1 MAHCSARCKHNET
14 FYCALYANSAGVAAC
29 FCPALSVNVGL
40 SPTKFI
46 GEFKLSIQGGCEC
59 CACPLD
65 RLERGV
71 DGIPRRSAMSAALI
85 GDLISWV
92 NSTALTRAWT
102 LRTSIAVLGLGVA
115 TMPIAFLQEGQ
126 AAVGNTALV
135 GAGLWLVTEI
145 GIAIWADSST

>member
-1 MAHCSARCKHNET
+1 MRLSTST
-14 FYCALYANSAGVAAC
+14 FQPLASG
-29 FCPALSVNVGL
+29 
-40 SPTKFI
+40 T
-46 GEFKLSIQGGCEC
+46 SI
-59 CACPLD
+59 
-65 RLERGV
+65 RLQHQRL
-71 DGIPRRSAMSAALI
+71 A
-85 GDLISWV
+85 DLISWV

-126 AAVGNTALV
+126 AAVAITALV